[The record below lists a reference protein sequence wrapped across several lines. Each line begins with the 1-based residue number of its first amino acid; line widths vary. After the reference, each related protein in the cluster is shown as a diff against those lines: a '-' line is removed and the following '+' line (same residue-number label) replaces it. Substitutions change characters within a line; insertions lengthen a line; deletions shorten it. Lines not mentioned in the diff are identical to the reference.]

1 MRDYARYR
9 DDDFDDDDDDDD
21 WSDRPRRRSAL
32 DVVESVLLLGALALI
47 ELPAIQGISRRYR
60 IRHPMAAGEEMID
73 ESLKETFPAS
83 DAPASRY
90 VDIPKNRRETTH

>member
-9 DDDFDDDDDDDD
+9 DDDFDDDD
-21 WSDRPRRRSAL
+21 WSDDARPRRRSAL

-47 ELPAIQGISRRYR
+47 ALPAIQGISRRYR
-60 IRHPMAAGEEMID
+60 IRHPVAADEDMID